1 MKKQNIVV
9 GVAPTKRGFLSM
21 EEAKRQKEKFMAV
34 IRGIHPD
41 VVTLVDIDDICENGI
56 LFETEKITQ
65 VVEKFRRAIFHAV
78 HLIHVKCLCE
88 IFCFAAVKR
97 KHLAGFASFHRLFSA
112 ARKQHAQNGQR
123 TQQNNPA
130 SLHFP
135 APFSIT
141 YHIKRP
147 QPKKAFSRF
156 GH

>member
-65 VVEKFRRAIFHAV
+65 VVENSAKQRSMRCLPPIAI
-78 HLIHVKCLCE
+78 LVKSS
-88 IFCFAAVKR
+88 V
-97 KHLAGFASFHRLFSA
+97 
-112 ARKQHAQNGQR
+112 
-123 TQQNNPA
+123 
-130 SLHFP
+130 
-135 APFSIT
+135 
-141 YHIKRP
+141 P
-147 QPKKAFSRF
+147 QA
-156 GH
+156 

>member
-65 VVEKFRRAIFHAV
+65 VVEKFRRAKIDALFTPH
-78 HLIHVKCLCE
+78 CDFGEEQC
-88 IFCFAAVKR
+88 AAGVAAAMKVPSRRAKR
-97 KHLAGFASFHRLFSA
+97 S
-112 ARKQHAQNGQR
+112 
-123 TQQNNPA
+123 
-130 SLHFP
+130 
-135 APFSIT
+135 
-141 YHIKRP
+141 
-147 QPKKAFSRF
+147 
-156 GH
+156 